1 MGCDNRCV
9 TAEMRALMQEGW
21 DQRKI
26 ELFVLLRDVQFV
38 MLDAGMRCRQC
49 RH

>member
-9 TAEMRALMQEGW
+9 TADVRALTRMQEEW
-21 DQRKI
+21 DQRKV

-38 MLDAGMRCRQC
+38 MWDAVMKC